1 MVDPDGGLTTYSY
14 DAAGRLSSQQNPFG
28 ETSAWTRDVLGRA
41 DSRIAGRQVTDKG
54 SVWDH

>member
-1 MVDPDGGLTTYSY
+1 MSLLGVDVGSTGTKAVLFNGDG
-14 DAAGRLSSQQNPFG
+14 A
-28 ETSAWTRDVLGRA
+28 VLGRA